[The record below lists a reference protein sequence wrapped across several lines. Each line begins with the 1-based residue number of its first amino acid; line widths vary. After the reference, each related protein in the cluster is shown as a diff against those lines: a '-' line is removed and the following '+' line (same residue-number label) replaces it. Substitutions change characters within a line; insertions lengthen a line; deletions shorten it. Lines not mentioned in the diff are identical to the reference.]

1 MIWSVGKGAL
11 VVKAGRLGQEEWN
24 LAAIELELTS
34 STRGKKQRGNGCF
47 SLGRGAQ
54 EQNSHKEMTPNSQIP
69 PTPRDFGPI
78 PTTLAW
84 GSGVHRKFKECG
96 EREEA
101 ERMSAIERNK
111 QFKAY
116 S

>member
-1 MIWSVGKGAL
+1 M
-11 VVKAGRLGQEEWN
+11 VKAGRLGQEEWN
-24 LAAIELELTS
+24 LAAIELEPTS
-34 STRGKKQRGNGCF
+34 STKEKNQRGDGCF
-47 SLGRGAQ
+47 LLGQGAE
-54 EQNSHKEMTPNSQIP
+54 EQNGHKEMTPNSQISP
-69 PTPRDFGPI
+69 APRDFGLI

-101 ERMSAIERNK
+101 ETMSAIERNK